1 MKFICDVCNWD
12 YGRTLGYPVGG
23 ITPGLSS
30 EIPSEITEHTLYA
43 AAKEVTTQ
51 TNA

>member
-23 ITPGLSS
+23 IA
-30 EIPSEITEHTLYA
+30 PSIRAEERTEAVEHPLHATD
-43 AAKEVTTQ
+43 KEV
-51 TNA
+51 

>member
-23 ITPGLSS
+23 ISPGIKS
-30 EIPSEITEHTLYA
+30 EAPSEISEHALYA
-43 AAKEVTTQ
+43 SETELTSQ
-51 TNA
+51 ING